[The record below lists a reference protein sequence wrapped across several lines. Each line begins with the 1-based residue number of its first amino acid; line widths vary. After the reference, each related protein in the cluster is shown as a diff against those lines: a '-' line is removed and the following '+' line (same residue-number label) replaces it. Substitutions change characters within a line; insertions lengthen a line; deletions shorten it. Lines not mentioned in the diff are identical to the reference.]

1 MAKKIT
7 DKDGNVY
14 VQKKAWYK
22 RWWVWVIIAIVAL
35 ILIGSLSGNSSNSK
49 AGSGSGSNTQI
60 SSPSK
65 ITVDYDDY
73 NVKSS
78 KTYKVDYSNN
88 DWDEADVKINK
99 VTVYKLAK
107 PYKFDS
113 ANDGKYDIN
122 GFIKLDMTIK
132 ANGDISIYPQQGT
145 AVIGSEQ
152 EEAVGESWDGDI
164 NKGAEK
170 SGEVY
175 IPVKDLEK
183 TTSISNIRFKF
194 SGNDQNDME
203 SDHDYDLTLNLDNN

>member
-1 MAKKIT
+1 MSKKIT
-7 DKDGNVY
+7 DKDGKTY
-14 VQKKAWYK
+14 VQVKPWYK

-49 AGSGSGSNTQI
+49 AGSGSGSNTQT

-78 KTYKVDYSNN
+78 KIYKVDYSNN

-164 NKGAEK
+164 NKVLKNPA
-170 SGEVY
+170 
-175 IPVKDLEK
+175 
-183 TTSISNIRFKF
+183 KF
-194 SGNDQNDME
+194 IFQ
-203 SDHDYDLTLNLDNN
+203 LKILKKQQVFPT

>member
-1 MAKKIT
+1 MSLKAGVYLYRRVIQLAKKIT

-113 ANDGKYDIN
+113 ANDGKY
-122 GFIKLDMTIK
+122 
-132 ANGDISIYPQQGT
+132 QQGT